1 MYLEIDIFRHFC
13 LLYRHFTFLLL
24 FIDILLLSCV
34 CVPCIA
40 FQFIALLFHLS
51 VVSFWVIALLLF
63 SRFPLLLGTVYRL
76 GGEGCGEC
84 ILLLSNASQFRSRRY
99 GTFLFIK
106 LVVTRVTRG
115 ENIFNNNIYISA
127 T

>member
-51 VVSFWVIALLLF
+51 VVSFWVIALLA
-63 SRFPLLLGTVYRL
+63 
-76 GGEGCGEC
+76 
-84 ILLLSNASQFRSRRY
+84 LLS
-99 GTFLFIK
+99 
-106 LVVTRVTRG
+106 
-115 ENIFNNNIYISA
+115 ISA
-127 T
+127 PFRDCVSFGR